1 MEQFWSIF
9 FLIGLLV
16 VMAYAQQHFNEPSF
30 PQRETLPRTVDPLRY
45 LFLRSTYGR
54 ARLAYVVGLS
64 ALYVLLV
71 APGPIMIRTLGDV
84 GFKDFPDKAWALLI
98 ALVLTGVG
106 AAPASV
112 KWLNVLEEW
121 LRRWVHTWFL
131 VPDGLERTIGVLAD
145 ARYDPPSSQLSLV
158 ENPATRERL
167 QENLKAPTG
176 TLRYRWARTAVL
188 MVSLRQMGAGA
199 THPLRRAAFEP
210 FEEDFK
216 AILTSYRALR
226 QDVEAVLNDPTDS
239 DREENLLTSVDSLLK
254 RVYAYIS
261 WGLLQQADCEGDID
275 QTLEE
280 LGFRIPKTGGRRL
293 LDIVAPATLLVA
305 LITMV
310 FWLTIDAG
318 RWAMGGSTGT
328 DTDVSDTVI
337 GALYPAIAAAL
348 MYGSAV
354 FIALKGRAAQIEE
367 KAWREG
373 SPRCLIPIAIKAGLV
388 TWGVIIA
395 ATVIGQFSQV
405 WQSLPAMVQGL
416 KSFIASTTT
425 DSAVQGWS
433 ILPIR
438 IATAFP
444 WVLVGATASAVLAS
458 SLRGDVRRID
468 RSQRVREAIILGIAV
483 GLAAGAAQAIQLALT
498 EKLEGAPGSFGV
510 VSLIALAA
518 FACGAV
524 IGFKVPVACRI
535 NLMTPLDPI
544 MARAL
549 RDLLAQAKVALGSE
563 TAARDWVFAPNGDLN
578 GITPAEAVEY
588 KAQATG
594 VGRLLEAE
602 AVRRREEARSERP
615 TPVVIEGGRHA
626 TGLAGSIAQA

>member
-1 MEQFWSIF
+1 MEQFGSIF

-30 PQRETLPRTVDPLRY
+30 PQREALPRTVDPLRY
-45 LFLRSTYGR
+45 LFLRSTYRR
-54 ARLAYVVGLS
+54 ARLAYVVGVS

-71 APGPIMIRTLGDV
+71 APGPTMIRTLGDM

-131 VPDGLERTIGVLAD
+131 VPDGIERTIGVLED

-188 MVSLRQMGAGA
+188 MMSLRQMGAGA

-226 QDVEAVLNDPTDS
+226 QDVEAVLNDPTSSDS
-239 DREENLLTSVDSLLK
+239 EENLLTSVDGLLK

-280 LGFRIPKTGGRRL
+280 LGFRIPKTSGRRL
-293 LDIVAPATLLVA
+293 LDVVAPVTFFIA

-310 FWLTIDAG
+310 FWLTTDAG
-318 RWAMGGSTGT
+318 RWAMGLSTGR
-328 DTDVSDTVI
+328 DVSDTVVD
-337 GALYPAIAAAL
+337 ALNSAIAAAF

-367 KAWREG
+367 KAWRVG
-373 SPRCLIPIAIKAGLV
+373 SSRCLIPIAVKAGLV

-395 ATVIGQFSQV
+395 ATVISDQFSQV

-416 KSFIASTTT
+416 KSFIAGTTP

-468 RSQRVREAIILGIAV
+468 RSQRVREAIILGTAV
-483 GLAAGAAQAIQLALT
+483 GLAAGAAQAIQLALI
-498 EKLEGAPGSFGV
+498 EKLEGAPVLYGIV
-510 VSLIALAA
+510 PMIASAA

-524 IGFKVPVACRI
+524 IGFKVPVAWRI
-535 NLMTPLDPI
+535 NLMTPIDPVV
-544 MARAL
+544 ARAL
-549 RDLLAQAKVALGSE
+549 RDLLAHAKVALGSE
-563 TAARDWVFAPNGDLN
+563 IAARDWVFASNGDLN

-588 KAQATG
+588 KAHATG

-602 AVRRREEARSERP
+602 AVRWREEARSERP
-615 TPVVIEGGRHA
+615 MPVVIEGGRVLPEGA
-626 TGLAGSIAQA
+626 VLKPAV

>member
-106 AAPASV
+106 AAPASL

-226 QDVEAVLNDPTDS
+226 QDVEAVLNDPTGS

-310 FWLTIDAG
+310 FWLTHDAG

-328 DTDVSDTVI
+328 DTGVSDTVI
-337 GALYPAIAAAL
+337 GALTPAITAAL

-395 ATVIGQFSQV
+395 STVIDQFSQV

-416 KSFIASTTT
+416 KSFIAGTTT

-444 WVLVGATASAVLAS
+444 WVLVGATASAVIAS

-483 GLAAGAAQAIQLALT
+483 GLAAGAAQAIQFALT
-498 EKLEGAPGSFGV
+498 EKLEDRPGSFGGV
-510 VSLIALAA
+510 PLIALVA
-518 FACGAV
+518 FANGAV

-563 TAARDWVFAPNGDLN
+563 TAAKDWVFAPNGDLN

-602 AVRRREEARSERP
+602 TVRRREETRSAPP
-615 TPVVIEGGRHA
+615 TPVVIEGGRSA

>member
-1 MEQFWSIF
+1 
-9 FLIGLLV
+9 
-16 VMAYAQQHFNEPSF
+16 
-30 PQRETLPRTVDPLRY
+30 
-45 LFLRSTYGR
+45 
-54 ARLAYVVGLS
+54 
-64 ALYVLLV
+64 
-71 APGPIMIRTLGDV
+71 
-84 GFKDFPDKAWALLI
+84 
-98 ALVLTGVG
+98 
-106 AAPASV
+106 
-112 KWLNVLEEW
+112 
-121 LRRWVHTWFL
+121 
-131 VPDGLERTIGVLAD
+131 
-145 ARYDPPSSQLSLV
+145 
-158 ENPATRERL
+158 
-167 QENLKAPTG
+167 
-176 TLRYRWARTAVL
+176 
-188 MVSLRQMGAGA
+188 
-199 THPLRRAAFEP
+199 LRRAAFEP

-226 QDVEAVLNDPTDS
+226 QDVEAVLNDPTGSDS
-239 DREENLLTSVDSLLK
+239 EENLLTSVDSLLK

-293 LDIVAPATLLVA
+293 LDIVAPAALLIA

-310 FWLTIDAG
+310 FWLTRDAG
-318 RWAMGGSTGT
+318 RWAMGWSTG
-328 DTDVSDTVI
+328 TDVSDTVI
-337 GALYPAIAAAL
+337 LALESAIAAAL

-395 ATVIGQFSQV
+395 ATVISDQFSQV

-416 KSFIASTTT
+416 KSFIASATT

-433 ILPIR
+433 ILPVR

-483 GLAAGAAQAIQLALT
+483 GLAAGAAQAIQFALT
-498 EKLEGAPGSFGV
+498 EKLEGASVSFGV
-510 VSLIALAA
+510 VPLIALAA

-549 RDLLAQAKVALGSE
+549 RDLLAHAKVTLGSE
-563 TAARDWVFAPNGDLN
+563 TAAKDWVFAPNGDLN

-602 AVRRREEARSERP
+602 AVRRREETRSERP

>member
-16 VMAYAQQHFNEPSF
+16 VMAYAWQHFNEPSF
-30 PQRETLPRTVDPLRY
+30 PQRETLPRTVEPLRY
-45 LFLRSTYGR
+45 LFLRSTYGK
-54 ARLAYVVGLS
+54 ARLAYVVGLIV
-64 ALYVLLV
+64 LYVLFV
-71 APGPIMIRTLGDV
+71 APGPTMIGALGDV
-84 GFKDFPDKAWALLI
+84 GFKDFPPKAWALVI

-131 VPDGLERTIGVLAD
+131 VPDGLERTIGVLED
-145 ARYDPPSSQLSLV
+145 ARYDPPPSQLSLV

-167 QENLKAPTG
+167 QANLKAPTG

-199 THPLRRAAFEP
+199 THPLRRAAFDP

-216 AILTSYRALR
+216 AILVSYRALR
-226 QDVEAVLNDPTDS
+226 PDVEAVLNDPTGSDS
-239 DREENLLTSVDSLLK
+239 EENLLTSIDGLLK
-254 RVYAYIS
+254 RIYAYIS
-261 WGLLQQADCEGDID
+261 WGLLQQADREGDID

-280 LGFRIPKTGGRRL
+280 LGFRVPKTGGHRL
-293 LDIVAPATLLVA
+293 VDVVVPQTLLVA

-310 FWLTIDAG
+310 FWLTRDAS
-318 RWAMGGSTGT
+318 RWAMGWGEG
-328 DTDVSDTVI
+328 TDVSDAVI
-337 GALYPAIAAAL
+337 GALNPAIAAAL
-348 MYGSAV
+348 TYGSAV

-395 ATVIGQFSQV
+395 ATVISDQFPEV
-405 WQSLPAMVQGL
+405 WRSLAAMVQGL
-416 KSFIASTTT
+416 KLFIAGTAT
-425 DSAVQGWS
+425 DSAAEGWS
-433 ILPIR
+433 FLPIR

-444 WVLVGATASAVLAS
+444 WVLVGATASAVLAR
-458 SLRGDVRRID
+458 LLHGDVRRID

-483 GLAAGAAQAIQLALT
+483 GLAAGAAQAIQLALI
-498 EKLEGAPGSFGV
+498 EKLEGASGSFGV
-510 VSLIALAA
+510 VPLIALAA

-535 NLMTPLDPI
+535 NLTTPLDPI

-563 TAARDWVFAPNGDLN
+563 TAAGDWVFAPNGDLN
-578 GITPAEAVEY
+578 GITPAEAVQY
-588 KAQATG
+588 KTQATG

-602 AVRRREEARSERP
+602 AVRRREEVRSERP
-615 TPVVIEGGRHA
+615 TPVVIEGGRSA
-626 TGLAGSIAQA
+626 SGLAGSIARA

>member
-16 VMAYAQQHFNEPSF
+16 VTAYAWQHFNEPSF

-54 ARLAYVVGLS
+54 ARLAYVVGLIV
-64 ALYVLLV
+64 LYVLLV
-71 APGPIMIRTLGDV
+71 APGPTMIRTLGDV

-131 VPDGLERTIGVLAD
+131 VPDGLERTIGVLED

-167 QENLKAPTG
+167 QANLKAPTG

-199 THPLRRAAFEP
+199 THPLRRAAFDP

-216 AILTSYRALR
+216 AILASYRALR
-226 QDVEAVLNDPTDS
+226 QDVEAVLNDPTGSDS
-239 DREENLLTSVDSLLK
+239 EENLLTSVDSLLK

-280 LGFRIPKTGGRRL
+280 LGFRIPKTSGRRL
-293 LDIVAPATLLVA
+293 LDIVAPAALLIA

-310 FWLTIDAG
+310 FSLTMDAG
-318 RWAMGGSTGT
+318 RWAMGWSTG
-328 DTDVSDTVI
+328 TDVSDTVI
-337 GALYPAIAAAL
+337 VALNSAFAAAL

-395 ATVIGQFSQV
+395 ATVISDQFSQV
-405 WQSLPAMVQGL
+405 WQSLGAMVQGL

-444 WVLVGATASAVLAS
+444 WVLVGATASAVLAN

-468 RSQRVREAIILGIAV
+468 WSQRVREAIILGIAV
-483 GLAAGAAQAIQLALT
+483 GLAAGAAYAIQLALK
-498 EKLEGAPGSFGV
+498 EKLEGVSVSFRDV
-510 VSLIALAA
+510 PLIALAA

-535 NLMTPLDPI
+535 NLVTPLDPI

-563 TAARDWVFAPNGDLN
+563 TAARDWAFAPNGDLN

-588 KAQATG
+588 KTQATG

-615 TPVVIEGGRHA
+615 TPVVIEGGRSA

>member
-16 VMAYAQQHFNEPSF
+16 VVAYAQQHFNEPSF

-131 VPDGLERTIGVLAD
+131 VPDGLERTIGVLED

-226 QDVEAVLNDPTDS
+226 QDVEAVLNDPTGQRGESPHLGRQPAQARLRLYQLGPPAAGGLRRRHRS
-239 DREENLLTSVDSLLK
+239 DAGGARFPYPEDRRAPPARHRGSSRSPHRIDYDGVL
-254 RVYAYIS
+254 
-261 WGLLQQADCEGDID
+261 AD
-275 QTLEE
+275 Q
-280 LGFRIPKTGGRRL
+280 GRRPL
-293 LDIVAPATLLVA
+293 GD
-305 LITMV
+305 
-310 FWLTIDAG
+310 G
-318 RWAMGGSTGT
+318 REH
-328 DTDVSDTVI
+328 
-337 GALYPAIAAAL
+337 
-348 MYGSAV
+348 
-354 FIALKGRAAQIEE
+354 RH
-367 KAWREG
+367 RH
-373 SPRCLIPIAIKAGLV
+373 
-388 TWGVIIA
+388 
-395 ATVIGQFSQV
+395 
-405 WQSLPAMVQGL
+405 
-416 KSFIASTTT
+416 
-425 DSAVQGWS
+425 
-433 ILPIR
+433 
-438 IATAFP
+438 
-444 WVLVGATASAVLAS
+444 
-458 SLRGDVRRID
+458 RR
-468 RSQRVREAIILGIAV
+468 V
-483 GLAAGAAQAIQLALT
+483 
-498 EKLEGAPGSFGV
+498 
-510 VSLIALAA
+510 
-518 FACGAV
+518 
-524 IGFKVPVACRI
+524 
-535 NLMTPLDPI
+535 
-544 MARAL
+544 
-549 RDLLAQAKVALGSE
+549 
-563 TAARDWVFAPNGDLN
+563 
-578 GITPAEAVEY
+578 
-588 KAQATG
+588 
-594 VGRLLEAE
+594 
-602 AVRRREEARSERP
+602 
-615 TPVVIEGGRHA
+615 
-626 TGLAGSIAQA
+626 

>member
-1 MEQFWSIF
+1 
-9 FLIGLLV
+9 
-16 VMAYAQQHFNEPSF
+16 
-30 PQRETLPRTVDPLRY
+30 LRY

-71 APGPIMIRTLGDV
+71 APGPTMIRTLGDV

-131 VPDGLERTIGVLAD
+131 VPDGLERTIGVLED
-145 ARYDPPSSQLSLV
+145 ARYDPPSSQLSLI
-158 ENPATRERL
+158 ENAATRERL

-226 QDVEAVLNDPTDS
+226 QDVEAVLNDPTGSDS
-239 DREENLLTSVDSLLK
+239 EETLLTSVDSLLK

-293 LDIVAPATLLVA
+293 LDIVAPAALLIA

-310 FWLTIDAG
+310 FWLTRDAG
-318 RWAMGGSTGT
+318 RWAMGWSTG
-328 DTDVSDTVI
+328 TDVSDTVI
-337 GALYPAIAAAL
+337 LALESAIAAAL

-395 ATVIGQFSQV
+395 ATVISDQFSQV

-433 ILPIR
+433 ILPVR

-444 WVLVGATASAVLAS
+444 WVLVGATACAVLAS

-468 RSQRVREAIILGIAV
+468 LSQRVREAIILGIAV
-483 GLAAGAAQAIQLALT
+483 GLAAGAAQAIQFALT
-498 EKLEGAPGSFGV
+498 EKLEGASVSFGV
-510 VSLIALAA
+510 VPLIALAA

-549 RDLLAQAKVALGSE
+549 RDLLAHAKVTLGSE
-563 TAARDWVFAPNGDLN
+563 TAAKDWVFAPNGDLN

-615 TPVVIEGGRHA
+615 MPVVIEGGRHA

>member
-16 VMAYAQQHFNEPSF
+16 VMAYARQHFNEPSF

-54 ARLAYVVGLS
+54 ARLAYVVGLIV
-64 ALYVLLV
+64 LYALLV
-71 APGPIMIRTLGDV
+71 APGPTMIRTLGDV

-112 KWLNVLEEW
+112 KWLNILEEW

-131 VPDGLERTIGVLAD
+131 VPDGLERTIGVLGD

-226 QDVEAVLNDPTDS
+226 QDVEAVLNNPTGSDS
-239 DREENLLTSVDSLLK
+239 EENLLTSVDSLLK

-261 WGLLQQADCEGDID
+261 WGLLQQADSEGDID

-293 LDIVAPATLLVA
+293 LDIVAPAALLIA

-310 FWLTIDAG
+310 FWLTRDAG
-318 RWAMGGSTGT
+318 RWAMGWSTG
-328 DTDVSDTVI
+328 TDVSDTVI
-337 GALYPAIAAAL
+337 GALNSAIAAAL

-373 SPRCLIPIAIKAGLV
+373 SPRCLIPIVIKAGLV

-395 ATVIGQFSQV
+395 ATVISDQFPEV
-405 WQSLPAMVQGL
+405 WRSLSAMVQGL

-468 RSQRVREAIILGIAV
+468 RSQRVREAIVFGTALAV
-483 GLAAGAAQAIQLALT
+483 AAGVAQSIQFALGV
-498 EKLEGAPGSFGV
+498 KLEGAPSLFGIV
-510 VSLIALAA
+510 PLIALAA

-535 NLMTPLDPI
+535 NLVTPLDPT

-563 TAARDWVFAPNGDLN
+563 TAASNWVFAPNGDLN
-578 GITPAEAVEY
+578 GITPAEAVQY
-588 KAQATG
+588 KTQATG

-602 AVRRREEARSERP
+602 AVRRREEVRSERP
-615 TPVVIEGGRHA
+615 TPVLIEGGSSA
-626 TGLAGSIAQA
+626 GGLPGSIARA

>member
-16 VMAYAQQHFNEPSF
+16 VMAYARQHFNEPSF

-54 ARLAYVVGLS
+54 ARLAYVVGLIV
-64 ALYVLLV
+64 LYVLLV
-71 APGPIMIRTLGDV
+71 APGPTMIRTLGDV

-131 VPDGLERTIGVLAD
+131 VPDGLERTIGVLED

-167 QENLKAPTG
+167 QANLKAPTG

-199 THPLRRAAFEP
+199 THPLRRAAFDP

-216 AILTSYRALR
+216 AILASYRALR
-226 QDVEAVLNDPTDS
+226 QDVEAVLNDPTGSDS
-239 DREENLLTSVDSLLK
+239 EENLLTSVDSLLK

-280 LGFRIPKTGGRRL
+280 LGFRIPKTSGRRL
-293 LDIVAPATLLVA
+293 LDIVAPAALLIA

-310 FWLTIDAG
+310 FSLTMDAG
-318 RWAMGGSTGT
+318 RWAMGWSTG
-328 DTDVSDTVI
+328 TDVSDTVI
-337 GALYPAIAAAL
+337 VALNSAFAAAL

-354 FIALKGRAAQIEE
+354 FIALKGRTARIEE

-388 TWGVIIA
+388 TWGVIVA
-395 ATVIGQFSQV
+395 ATVISDQFSEV
-405 WQSLPAMVQGL
+405 WQSLAAMVQGL

-444 WVLVGATASAVLAS
+444 WVLVGATASAVLAN

-468 RSQRVREAIILGIAV
+468 WSQRVREAIILGIAV
-483 GLAAGAAQAIQLALT
+483 GLAAGAAYAIQLALK
-498 EKLEGAPGSFGV
+498 EKLEGISVSFRDV
-510 VSLIALAA
+510 PLIALAA
-518 FACGAV
+518 FACGTV
-524 IGFKVPVACRI
+524 IGFKVPAACRI
-535 NLMTPLDPI
+535 NLVTPLDPI

-563 TAARDWVFAPNGDLN
+563 TAARDWAFAPNGDLN

-588 KAQATG
+588 KTQATG

-615 TPVVIEGGRHA
+615 TPVVIEGGRSA